1 VQREDQ
7 PIILTGYSALNKLLG
22 RDVYTSHMQV
32 GGWVG
37 IAGCCAMGVGNM
49 TGVGWAGCSLC
60 SRGQLKQ

>member
-1 VQREDQ
+1 MQREDQ

-37 IAGCCAMGVGNM
+37 GHCWV
-49 TGVGWAGCSLC
+49 LC
-60 SRGQLKQ
+60 YGRW